1 MIYLGTDHAGF
12 ELKEQIKTMLQAK
25 GEKVEDLGAHNDEP
39 SDYPKFAK
47 LVAQKV
53 ATEEGSKGILFCRS
67 GQGMAIAAN
76 RFKGIR
82 AAVVWNSEVA
92 RETRNDNNS
101 NILSLPAGYISN
113 SEAEKIINVWLATPA
128 SKEPRHTKRIE
139 EIDA

>member
-1 MIYLGTDHAGF
+1 
-12 ELKEQIKTMLQAK
+12 
-25 GEKVEDLGAHNDEP
+25 
-39 SDYPKFAK
+39 
-47 LVAQKV
+47 
-53 ATEEGSKGILFCRS
+53 
-67 GQGMAIAAN
+67 MAIAAN

-113 SEAEKIINVWLATPA
+113 NEAEKIINVWLATPA